1 MLDIKLSRKAK
12 VLLKKLNEVGYMNV
26 EEGYEAAANELLSH
40 ELVIGRNPMRNGLC
54 GSMELTRK
62 GRVFYLSN
70 PSQESQVDGKWIIGI
85 AITIIGIVVG
95 VIFA

>member
-26 EEGYEAAANELLSH
+26 EKGYEAAANELLSH

-70 PSQESQVDGKWIIGI
+70 PSQDSQIDWKWLIGI
-85 AITIIGIVVG
+85 AVAIIGIVVS
-95 VIFA
+95 VL